1 MVLGLRIHEARKEW
15 RNGERLTVNL
25 VRDGDAVKAA
35 RLTVQHGI
43 GPHPGQGL
51 VAFSAETAL
60 AADEAALKK
69 FAEKFSA
76 YAERFVIDDKGIAE
90 IRVGEAQHVQTL
102 ALDLERGKAT
112 KLEGGSAFPLEN
124 VLTVNGRELWQPIIA
139 QALRE
144 RAK

>member
-1 MVLGLRIHEARKEW
+1 M
-15 RNGERLTVNL
+15 NL

-43 GPHPGQGL
+43 GTHPGQGL

-60 AADEAALKK
+60 AADESALKM

-76 YAERFVIDDKGIAE
+76 DPERFVIDDKGVAE
-90 IRVGEAQHVQTL
+90 IRVGEPQHVQAL

-112 KLEGGSAFPLEN
+112 KLEGGSDFPLEN

-139 QALRE
+139 RALGE
-144 RAK
+144 GAK